1 MQREGDFG
9 GYVEAGKLAWN
20 QVYIYSAHRN
30 TWPPFMSIITI
41 PLYWLDAVSF
51 FGLRFIWLVGIVI
64 AYCHIFKWTLFTF
77 FQQKLVL
84 KLKTTE
90 TNQIAL
96 TDAAFLAPFLL
107 TFRIFIEEV
116 SNLQVNVYLLW
127 LCLLAFDLAQKNRTF
142 LSGMVLASLMAT
154 KVYPIIILPF
164 LVFKK
169 KFRWLLFTLVGL
181 AITHLAVLAF
191 FGLDKTSLYV
201 EWYVKQVALGFDC
214 NHFNQSLWSWVC
226 GLFSH
231 TSRFNEFFFNLSSL
245 DVSQTK
251 LISLSIIGLATIY
264 VAYHF
269 IQNKKAEHQLAYQYI
284 ISISFIPVFSPLAWK
299 CYFVFL
305 VPVVIALFYQ
315 LRDSNKK
322 FFLVIPLLLITF
334 SSELFIGNTLS
345 DYTESLGFITLSSFF
360 ISLFATTEIFRKHT
374 P

>member
-1 MQREGDFG
+1 
-9 GYVEAGKLAWN
+9 
-20 QVYIYSAHRN
+20 
-30 TWPPFMSIITI
+30 MSIITI
-41 PLYWLDAVSF
+41 PLYWLDAISF

-116 SNLQVNVYLLW
+116 SNLQINVYLLW

-142 LSGMVLASLMAT
+142 LSGIVLASLMAT

-181 AITHLAVLAF
+181 AITHLSVLAF

-231 TSRFNEFFFNLSSL
+231 TSRFNEFFFNLTSL

-251 LISLSIIGLATIY
+251 LISLSIIGLAAIY

-284 ISISFIPVFSPLAWK
+284 ISLSFIPVFSPLAWK

-315 LRDSNKK
+315 LRNSNKK